1 MRLKEHWPEIV
12 LIFGVVLAAL
22 ISARIVLAQERTII
36 TTALS
41 SDNYSTGTYQDDVP
55 MPKPIGVNMM
65 RNVLDRTQLTSSSQI
80 VNVETYYSMDGG
92 KTYQLW
98 SGFVTAGGIVKNK
111 AGETV
116 SASWQLSATPPEGAL
131 MLNKTTVSGAPAN
144 IGRTLQMWEV
154 K

>member
-1 MRLKEHWPEIV
+1 MRFQDYWLEIATV
-12 LIFGVVLAAL
+12 TFAAL
-22 ISARIVLAQERTII
+22 IAVAIANAQERTII

-55 MPKPIGVNMM
+55 LPKPTGVNMM
-65 RNVLDRTQLTSSSQI
+65 RNVLDRTKLTDSTQR

-92 KTYQLW
+92 QTYQLW
-98 SGFVTAGGIVKNK
+98 SGFLTAGGIVKNK

-116 SASWQLSATPPEGAL
+116 SASWQVGAAPPEGAL